1 MKEAECEWFFVSHFF
16 NEIVV
21 TMFIW
26 VLMLWVQAYELSFC
40 DSTCTADILTVK
52 LLIFSCVF
60 FSRIKNV
67 INQFEVNM
75 DVELQ
80 QRGVEFGSLF
90 KKHNSMRCVKCF

>member
-1 MKEAECEWFFVSHFF
+1 MKEAECERFSVSHFF
-16 NEIVV
+16 DEIVI
-21 TMFIW
+21 TTFIW
-26 VLMLWVQAYELSFC
+26 VLMLWVQAHELSFC

-52 LLIFSCVF
+52 LFKILCVF

-90 KKHNSMRCVKCF
+90 KKHNSMRCVKRF